1 MHPRSKD
8 RTGNSKVLAD
18 ARKARKDRKPTS
30 EVGEETHSQPRKGF
44 RARRKPTG
52 KQEQQ

>member
-8 RTGNSKVLAD
+8 RTGNTKVLAD

-30 EVGEETHSQPRKGF
+30 EVGEETHSPPRKGF
-44 RARRKPTG
+44 RAKRKPTSKQG
-52 KQEQQ
+52 KQ